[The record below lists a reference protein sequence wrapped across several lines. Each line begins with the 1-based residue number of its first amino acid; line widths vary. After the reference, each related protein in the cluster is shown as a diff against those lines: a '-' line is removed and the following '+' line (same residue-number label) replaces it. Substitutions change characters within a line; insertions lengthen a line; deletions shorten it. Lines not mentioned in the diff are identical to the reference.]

1 MFSYNNF
8 CLIPQQRN
16 STLTIIC
23 FHTFYHLS
31 CLIHFIINSIG
42 YILLFILLDS
52 FYHLSCWILLTFI
65 ILIHFINHVCYII
78 SFTRLDTFLNLSYQ
92 IHFMIYNVGYF
103 SSFDCMIIIHTILHI
118 NSPLHISLYTFH
130 YIDTG
135 IIHTTIKHFET
146 IFHKL
151 SMLYCSSW
159 HFVPSKST
167 FHSLNWIRQ
176 ILQYMY
182 FNTDV
187 GLL

>member
-1 MFSYNNF
+1 MD
-8 CLIPQQRN
+8 
-16 STLTIIC
+16 
-23 FHTFYHLS
+23 TFYYS
-31 CLIHFIINSIG
+31 
-42 YILLFILLDS
+42 
-52 FYHLSCWILLTFI
+52 SCWIVFI
-65 ILIHFINHVCYII
+65 IYPVGYFWHLLFWYI
-78 SFTRLDTFLNLSYQ
+78 LSIMFVTLYHSHGWILFWIYP
-92 IHFMIYNVGYF
+92 IHFMIYNVGYIL
-103 SSFDCMIIIHTILHI
+103 SFDCMIIIHTILHI

-159 HFVPSKST
+159 HIGPSKST

-176 ILQYMY
+176 ILQYMF

>member
-1 MFSYNNF
+1 
-8 CLIPQQRN
+8 
-16 STLTIIC
+16 
-23 FHTFYHLS
+23 
-31 CLIHFIINSIG
+31 
-42 YILLFILLDS
+42 
-52 FYHLSCWILLTFI
+52 
-65 ILIHFINHVCYII
+65 
-78 SFTRLDTFLNLSYQ
+78 
-92 IHFMIYNVGYF
+92 MIYNVGYF

-151 SMLYCSSW
+151 TMLYCSSW
-159 HFVPSKST
+159 HFVQSKST

-187 GLL
+187 GLLYYPLLLLSANKFFNVCIFHV

>member
-1 MFSYNNF
+1 
-8 CLIPQQRN
+8 
-16 STLTIIC
+16 
-23 FHTFYHLS
+23 
-31 CLIHFIINSIG
+31 
-42 YILLFILLDS
+42 
-52 FYHLSCWILLTFI
+52 
-65 ILIHFINHVCYII
+65 
-78 SFTRLDTFLNLSYQ
+78 
-92 IHFMIYNVGYF
+92 MIYNVGYIL
-103 SSFDCMIIIHTILHI
+103 SFDCMIIIHTILHI

-146 IFHKL
+146 IFNKL

-159 HFVPSKST
+159 HIGPSKST

-187 GLL
+187 GLLYYPLLLLSANKFFNVCIFHV